1 MSMSTSTSTNG
12 EPIVFLRG
20 EFVPASAAHIAIY
33 DLGIILGATV
43 TEMTRTFRQE
53 PFRLHAH
60 LARLYR
66 SLRTCRF
73 DVGLSAEELH
83 AATLRVV
90 EHNAALLGKGEEL
103 GIVHFVTAG
112 ENRLYAGAAGGAG
125 KMVPTVCIH
134 TFPLPFCLWRD
145 LFVQGGHVV
154 TPSTRH
160 IPPECLDPKMKYRSR
175 LHWWVADGET
185 HLADPKAISLL
196 LDLAGNIS
204 ECAGANFLLVRAGA
218 VLSPTTRNILP
229 GISRA
234 VVIELCADL
243 GIPFRECDLQT
254 YDVINADEAFMSTTP
269 YCIGPVTRINGI
281 PIADGKPGPI
291 TRRLLEAWSAMVG
304 LDIVEQILE
313 YPLPE

>member
-1 MSMSTSTSTNG
+1 MSATAAP

-20 EFVPASAAHIAIY
+20 QYVPASQAHMHIY

-43 TEMTRTFRQE
+43 TEMTRTFRKA
-53 PFRLHAH
+53 PYRLDDH

-66 SLRTCRF
+66 STKYCRF
-73 DVGLSAEELH
+73 EVPLSSAEMR

-90 EHNAALLGKGEEL
+90 EHNADLLPEGTEL

-112 ENRLYAGAAGGAG
+112 ENRLYAGSAGGAG

-134 TFPLPFCLWRD
+134 TFPLPFSLWRD
-145 LFVQGGHVV
+145 LFISGGHVV
-154 TPSTRH
+154 TPSIRH

-196 LDLAGNIS
+196 LDLNGNIT
-204 ECAGANFLLVRAGA
+204 ECAGANFLIVRKGA

-229 GISRA
+229 GISRE
-234 VVIELCADL
+234 VVSELCGEL
-243 GIPFRECDLQT
+243 GIPFQERDLQT
-254 YDVINADEAFMSTTP
+254 YDVINAEEAFMSTTP
-269 YCIGPVTRINGI
+269 YCVGPVTRINGL
-281 PIADGKPGPI
+281 PIGDGKIGPV
-291 TRRLLEAWSAMVG
+291 TRRLLEAWSAKVG
-304 LDIVEQILE
+304 LDIVKQILD
-313 YPLPE
+313 YTLPT